1 MLRIR
6 EGDVEEV
13 GQEEC
18 QGVGEKGVEEVDE
31 MNSNDDCI
39 V

>member
-1 MLRIR
+1 MLGIR

-18 QGVGEKGVEEVDE
+18 QGVSEKGVEEVDE
-31 MNSNDDCI
+31 ENSKDDCI